1 MKNYFI
7 GIDCGGTNIR
17 IGLVDDDFVIH
28 HEEKHQSTKVGKDL
42 GGLIRSYV
50 LKYKDSY
57 SIEAIGIGFPGIVD
71 LHTRQVLNI
80 PNLRAFE
87 GDYLLSLEKELN
99 IPIFIGNDVNILML
113 YDAKHFNIEP
123 NKSVMGFY
131 LGTGFGSA
139 IRIKNMMYQGD
150 FGAAG
155 EIGHVPMYLRG
166 IMYNQKQSDLESE
179 VSGFNLKAIHD
190 KHFKDSPFETMFIDQ
205 FNHQVIQD
213 YLHLLAFYITTQMT
227 ILDISTIIL
236 GGGVIM
242 SEQFPKAY
250 LESLIL
256 KNLFADKTK
265 ENFKVYYADSH
276 VNSGIYG
283 AVIFAKQNLD
293 N

>member
-71 LHTRQVLNI
+71 LHTRQVINV

-87 GDYLLSLEKELN
+87 GDYLLSLEQELN

-113 YDAKHFNIEP
+113 YDAKHFEIDP
-123 NKSVMGFY
+123 NKSVLGFY
-131 LGTGFGSA
+131 LGTGLGSA
-139 IRIKNMMYQGD
+139 IRINDMMYQGD

-155 EIGHVPMYLRG
+155 EIGHVPIYAKG
-166 IMYNQKQSDLESE
+166 ILHNQKQKDLESE
-179 VSGFNLKAIHD
+179 VSGFNLKAIHE
-190 KHFKDSPFETMFIDQ
+190 KYLNNSPFETIFEKHFDDV
-205 FNHQVIQD
+205 VIQ
-213 YLHLLAFYITTQMT
+213 
-227 ILDISTIIL
+227 
-236 GGGVIM
+236 
-242 SEQFPKAY
+242 
-250 LESLIL
+250 
-256 KNLFADKTK
+256 
-265 ENFKVYYADSH
+265 
-276 VNSGIYG
+276 
-283 AVIFAKQNLD
+283 
-293 N
+293 